1 MAPMCKIRTNCYHL
15 IKMCFKFQFQPE
27 TWIERCHIF
36 EAMISDLR
44 RDDINDF
51 IFNNLT
57 LCFVSIQ
64 RDPASIR
71 QLLAQHGD
79 ECLEIFELIQ
89 DQSK

>member
-1 MAPMCKIRTNCYHL
+1 
-15 IKMCFKFQFQPE
+15 
-27 TWIERCHIF
+27 
-36 EAMISDLR
+36 MISDLR

-64 RDPASIR
+64 RDPASVR